1 MKYEFANE
9 SYLLKKMG
17 ELTVV
22 AFRLE
27 GDQKDRT
34 YHQVSPSPFRLA
46 DDQGGLWDEFENA
59 VNETGEKRNLAP
71 ADGYMTEWYEWVS
84 GYPESQ
90 IAH

>member
-1 MKYEFANE
+1 MYEFANE
-9 SYLLKKMG
+9 FYLLKKMG
-17 ELTVV
+17 ALAVV

-27 GDQKDRT
+27 GDQANRS

-46 DDQGGLWDEFENA
+46 DDQGGLWDEFGNA
-59 VNETGEKRNLAP
+59 VNETGEKPNLAA

-90 IAH
+90 IAQ

>member
-9 SYLLKKMG
+9 TYLLKKMG

-22 AFRLE
+22 AFRLQ
-27 GDQKDRT
+27 GDQKNRT
-34 YHQVSPSPFRLA
+34 YQQVSPRPFRLA
-46 DDQGGLWDEFENA
+46 DDQGGLWDEFGNA
-59 VNETGEKRNLAP
+59 VNETGEGQDLAT

-90 IAH
+90 IAD

>member
-1 MKYEFANE
+1 MKYEFAHE
-9 SYLLKKMG
+9 SYLLTRMG

-22 AFRLE
+22 AFRLQ
-27 GDQKDRT
+27 GDQGNRT

-46 DDQGGLWDEFENA
+46 DDQGGLWDEFWNA
-59 VNETGEKRNLAP
+59 VNETGEKPNLAP

-90 IAH
+90 IAD